1 VSLISIVLGR
11 RLANREY
18 EDKKVGWFEAV
29 PAMGL
34 DGLGSSSYG
43 PEAALTVMIPLG
55 AAGLVW
61 LGPVMGLIVAL
72 LIILYFSYRQTITAY
87 PSNGGAYTVAHTNLG
102 EYPSLLAA
110 AALMVDYV
118 LNVAVGVSA
127 GVGALVSAV
136 PPLQPYILPL
146 CLGIVLL
153 VTILNLRGTGEAG
166 WTFALPTYVFVLSF
180 VGAIGWGVAQLV
192 IGSGHPS
199 PVMPPPPLP
208 PAADAA
214 SFWVLMHA
222 FASGCTAMTGVEA
235 VSNGVASFKQPVLRQ
250 ALTTLTIIVGVLGL
264 LLAGIATLAM
274 SYHIGAMD
282 QTKAGYQSVLSQLIG
297 AISGRGAFYYVSM
310 TSLLCVL
317 CLSANTS
324 FVDFPRLAHA
334 VAANGYLPRIFAIPG
349 RRLVFTAGILFLSVI
364 AGLLLIGF
372 GGITDRLIPLFA
384 IGAFLTFTLSQ
395 AGMVAH
401 WRKAGPG
408 NRWRLLMNLVG
419 ALSTGAA
426 LVIIIIAKFAEGAW
440 ITLIA
445 IPAIMVLLKAVH
457 SYYDSL
463 ADELREEGP
472 IALEH
477 LVPPTVIVVAEQWN
491 RLSERAV
498 KFALTISPDVV
509 AVHLSKAEGPDSDD
523 HEQRL
528 RAQWRTDVEEP
539 VAKRGLAPP
548 RLMFIPAPHRLMLE
562 PLMRLIDKL
571 DAEAPERAVAVLI
584 PQTVKSA
591 WWQNLLHTHRAARLR
606 AGLLR
611 AGRPNLT
618 VVTVPWRVVRG
629 AAAAERK

>member
-1 VSLISIVLGR
+1 
-11 RLANREY
+11 
-18 EDKKVGWFEAV
+18 
-29 PAMGL
+29 MGL

-87 PSNGGAYTVAHTNLG
+87 PSNGGAYTVARTNLG

-166 WTFALPTYVFVLSF
+166 WTFALPTYVFVLCF
-180 VGAIGWGVAQLV
+180 VGAIGWGAVEIVLS
-192 IGSGHPS
+192 GGHPL
-199 PVMPPPPLP
+199 PVDPPRPLP
-208 PAADAA
+208 VAHEPA
-214 SFWVLMHA
+214 SLWLLMRA

-235 VSNGVASFKQPVLRQ
+235 VSNGVGSFKEPVRGN
-250 ALTTLTIIVGVLGL
+250 ALTTLTLIVAVLGL
-264 LLAGIATLAM
+264 LLAGIATLTIG
-274 SYHIGAMD
+274 YGIGAMD
-282 QTKAGYQSVLSQLIG
+282 QTAAGYQSVASQLLG
-297 AISGRGAFYYVSM
+297 AVAGRGPFYYVAM

-324 FVDFPRLAHA
+324 FVGFPRLARTI
-334 VAANGYLPRIFAIPG
+334 AANGYLPRIFAIPG
-349 RRLVFTAGILFLSVI
+349 RRLVFTAGILFLS
-364 AGLLLIGF
+364 AMAALLLIVF
-372 GGITDRLIPLFA
+372 GGVTDRLIPLFA

-408 NRWRLLMNLVG
+408 NSWRMVLNLAG

-426 LVIIIIAKFAEGAW
+426 LIIIVIAKFAEGAW

-445 IPAIMVLLKAVH
+445 IPVLIVLLKAVR
-457 SYYDSL
+457 SYYDGL
-463 ADELREEGP
+463 ADELREDGP

-477 LVPPTVIVVAEQWN
+477 LVPPTVIVVAEEWN

-539 VAKRGLAPP
+539 VAKRGLTPP

-571 DAEAPERAVAVLI
+571 DADAPERAVAVLI

-611 AGRPNLT
+611 SGRPNLT

-629 AAAAERK
+629 AAAVERK